1 MGETQR
7 WLSNSHMRAA
17 LRVAEDLLGHNGQTA
32 VLRLSGLE
40 RYIDHP
46 PPDDDRREVPRGDLT
61 MLFSGIASTYGDQGA
76 RGVLRRWGRVF
87 AARRLQRHTTL
98 RALRFTLRLARPD
111 RAARFALSSL
121 LHHLDLVRGDRRPA
135 LEESGEFFFLQ
146 LDDCLYAYGQQHAQ
160 PGCPAV
166 VGLLEGMLRWACG
179 KDFEVSEEP
188 PAAPGAPVFKIRKR
202 PLGPH

>member
-1 MGETQR
+1 MSETQR

-17 LRVAEDLLGHNGQTA
+17 LQVAEDLLGHNGQTA

-46 PPDDDRREVPRGDLT
+46 PPEDDEREIPRGDLT

-76 RGVLRRWGRVF
+76 RGVLRRWGRAF
-87 AARRLQRHTTL
+87 AVRRLQRRYALKFL
-98 RALRFTLRLARPD
+98 RFALRRVSPERS
-111 RAARFALSSL
+111 ARFALTSL

-146 LDDCLYAYGQQHAQ
+146 LDDCLYAYGQQPSQ
-160 PGCPAV
+160 SCPAV
-166 VGLLEGMLRWACG
+166 VGLLEGLLRWVCG
-179 KDFEVSEEP
+179 KDFEVTEEP
-188 PAAPGAPVFKIRKR
+188 PAAPGTPTFKVRKR
-202 PLGPH
+202 PIGRH